1 MISWM
6 CCVVPPI
13 TTKKASALHHRKQVH
28 AHTGNQPSERGTA
41 NFQTHHIFGRLAFEV
56 LT

>member
-13 TTKKASALHHRKQVH
+13 TTKKASALHHRIQVH
-28 AHTGNQPSERGTA
+28 AHTGNQPSERGTG